1 MDGKG
6 AVEAGKGFVLFILNE
21 DMNDIIKI
29 IKSLGYLNVLIDG
42 ITESLKT
49 EIKKQECGFLPAL
62 LAPLAISLLQP
73 VTFFSNKKYK

>member
-1 MDGKG
+1 M
-6 AVEAGKGFVLFILNE
+6 EAGKGFVLFILNE

-29 IKSLGYLNVLIDG
+29 IKSLGYSNVLIDG

-62 LAPLAISLLQP
+62 LAPLAISLVQP

>member
-1 MDGKG
+1 M
-6 AVEAGKGFVLFILNE
+6 EAGKGFVLFILNE
-21 DMNDIIKI
+21 DMNDIKI

-62 LAPLAISLLQP
+62 LAPLAISLVQP